1 MITTKFSHIN
11 IVSRNWKK
19 LADFYVTVFN
29 CVPKLPERNLYG
41 KWLDDLTNI
50 DSAHIKG
57 IHLLLPGYKEDGPT
71 IEIFEYNQSVET
83 KRKTKRIN
91 KEGFTHIAFSVSNV
105 EKCLKLVKEKGGS
118 EIGKVV
124 KKKIKCVGKIEV
136 VYAKDPEGNI
146 IEIQKWE

>member
-1 MITTKFSHIN
+1 MLPRLRHS
-11 IVSRNWKK
+11 
-19 LADFYVTVFN
+19 LVT
-29 CVPKLPERNLYG
+29 
-41 KWLDDLTNI
+41 WLNPL
-50 DSAHIKG
+50 
-57 IHLLLPGYKEDGPT
+57 
-71 IEIFEYNQSVET
+71 

-124 KKKIKCVGKIEV
+124 KKKIKGVGKIEV